1 MAKITKTSC
10 ALGVGFLLA
19 GAVGQSVLI
28 ASAGVVFL
36 VLSLTLIASFDF

>member
-1 MAKITKTSC
+1 MTNTTKTFC
-10 ALGVGFLLA
+10 ALGTGFLLA

-36 VLSLTLIASFDF
+36 ALSLALVVAFDH